1 MAEPIYGSNDKSFFL
16 FQGGL
21 NKLTHLIHKLHGGK
35 SSLSKTWV
43 KLQGL
48 YKKFRESGYRAV
60 TMHFPPVFV
69 TAGWKG

>member
-35 SSLSKTWV
+35 SSLSKT
-43 KLQGL
+43 
-48 YKKFRESGYRAV
+48 
-60 TMHFPPVFV
+60 
-69 TAGWKG
+69 